1 MNSYHYLIVGRLLKG
16 DKFRRV
22 ISDERNL
29 HYHNFWDCNIWKVNS
44 ETLKRKL
51 IYRVRNGSWQK
62 LENTD
67 ETQR

>member
-1 MNSYHYLIVGRLLKG
+1 MKSYYYLVIGRLLKG
-16 DKFRRV
+16 NKFRRV
-22 ISDERNL
+22 ISDERYF
-29 HYHNFWDCNIWKVNS
+29 HYHNFWDCNIWKVDR

-67 ETQR
+67 ETL